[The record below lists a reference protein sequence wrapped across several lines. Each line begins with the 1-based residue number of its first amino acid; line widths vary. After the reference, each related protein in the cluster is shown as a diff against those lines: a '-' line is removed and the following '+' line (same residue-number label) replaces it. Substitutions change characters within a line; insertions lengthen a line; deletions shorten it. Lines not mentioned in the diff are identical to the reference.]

1 MSDFGRTGGEGG
13 CGKPPEGRTYRHAA
27 YGIVVDC
34 PFRLSSIEEAAVAS
48 GSTANNVA
56 LGTPDYSRVRSD
68 GLEFAPD
75 DWFHHSVL
83 PDGSIYLKADEVFEA
98 VVSAEGRQ
106 VICAKAEGVDERTLE
121 AFFLNFIPS
130 TSLVPQ
136 GEETGEPGRTS
147 PADAISSTRLAGFD
161 RVRVLTTSSMNIRY
175 RALDRLAW
183 QFLYAEHVAQEVFFY
198 ALRYARRYALLEQ
211 VARAAH

>member
-34 PFRLSSIEEAAVAS
+34 PFRLSSIEETAPAS
-48 GSTANNVA
+48 GSTANNVT

-68 GLEFAPD
+68 GSELAAD

-106 VICAKAEGVDERTLE
+106 VICAKAEGVDEGTFE
-121 AFFLNFIPS
+121 AFFLNFILS
-130 TSLVPQ
+130 TSLVLQ
-136 GEETGEPGRTS
+136 GEDTDEPGRTS
-147 PADAISSTRLAGFD
+147 PADAISSTRAGFEL
-161 RVRVLTTSSMNIRY
+161 VRVLTTSSMTIRY

-183 QFLYAEHVAQEVFFY
+183 QFLSAEHVAQEVFFY